1 MSVQRTFAVALVA
14 LLFVSATSALASVG
28 EVHLYVDGLA
38 CPFCTF
44 GIEKSL
50 KQVPGVVSAETTIR
64 TGLVRI
70 QLEAGARLDPAA
82 LNEAVKKSGFTP
94 SRIEVTVTG
103 TLVTRD
109 EHPALKSSE
118 TGQTFRL
125 VEPGAEGTYELL
137 SAELLEKLQSASAD
151 SSKRLT
157 VSGRVHSH
165 AGLPP
170 ALAVENFDVAP

>member
-1 MSVQRTFAVALVA
+1 MRLNYLTLALVA
-14 LLFVSATSALASVG
+14 LLFAGATFALTSVG
-28 EVHLYVDGLA
+28 EVRLYVEGLA

-50 KQVPGVVSAETTIR
+50 KKVPGVVSLETTIR

-70 QLEAGARLDPAA
+70 QLEPGAQLDPAA

-103 TLVTRD
+103 TLVTSN

-125 VEPGAEGTYELL
+125 VEPGAEGTHELL
-137 SAELLEKLQSASAD
+137 SAELLEKLESASTHG
-151 SSKRLT
+151 SRRLT

-165 AGLPP
+165 AGLPL
-170 ALAVENFDVAP
+170 ALAVENFEVAP

>member
-1 MSVQRTFAVALVA
+1 MRLKYLAVALVA
-14 LLFVSATSALASVG
+14 LLFVSATSVLASVG
-28 EVHLYVDGLA
+28 EIRLYVEGLA

-50 KQVPGVVSAETTIR
+50 KKVPGVVSIETTIR

-70 QLEAGARLDPAA
+70 QLEAGAQLDPAA

-103 TLVTRD
+103 TLVTSN

-125 VEPGAEGTYELL
+125 VEPGAEGTHELL
-137 SAELLEKLQSASAD
+137 SAELLEKLKSASAN

-170 ALAVENFDVAP
+170 ALAVENFEVVP

>member
-1 MSVQRTFAVALVA
+1 MRGRNAMRFKYLMVALVA
-14 LLFVSATSALASVG
+14 LLFMSATFALTSAG
-28 EVHLYVDGLA
+28 EIRLYVDGLA

-50 KQVPGVVSAETTIR
+50 KKVPGVVSVETTIR
-64 TGLVRI
+64 TGLVQI
-70 QLEAGARLDPAA
+70 KLEPGTALDPAA

-103 TLVTRD
+103 TLVTSN

-125 VEPGAEGTYELL
+125 VEPGADGTYELL
-137 SAELLEKLQSASAD
+137 SALEALETS
-151 SSKRLT
+151 LT
-157 VSGRVHSH
+157 
-165 AGLPP
+165 LPVISV
-170 ALAVENFDVAP
+170 L